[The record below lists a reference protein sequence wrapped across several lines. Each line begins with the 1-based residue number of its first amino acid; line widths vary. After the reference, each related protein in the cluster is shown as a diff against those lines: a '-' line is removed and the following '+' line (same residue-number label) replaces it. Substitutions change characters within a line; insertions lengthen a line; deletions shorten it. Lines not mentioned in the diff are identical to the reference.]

1 MGMALTSTRL
11 PSNPSNLPTT
21 PFSSP
26 NPNNPFNSKTTKSL
40 TFPEVPIL
48 LIKKR
53 FAFSYCLCCF
63 GFCNCVLCAV
73 NFSGGGSS
81 LSHQEREEIYAEVD
95 AEFEAEQRGLKKRKK
110 EGKRV
115 TRKADDDIG
124 SLFGDGITGK
134 LPRFAN
140 KITFKVRNC
149 NWTPLSQI
157 YYIIVMCFY
166 DLWYV
171 RNVQVI

>member
-1 MGMALTSTRL
+1 MGAKKNFKDGEKKKKKKSKSNGDGPNINKASKQSFK
-11 PSNPSNLPTT
+11 PSNDAIFKPKPQQPLQ
-21 PFSSP
+21 
-26 NPNNPFNSKTTKSL
+26 L
-40 TFPEVPIL
+40 EDDEVPDFPRGSSSSD
-48 LIKKR
+48 KKR
-53 FAFSYCLCCF
+53 FAFSCCLSYL
-63 GFCNCVLCAV
+63 GFSNYVLCAV

-81 LSHQEREEIYAEVD
+81 LSQQEREEIYAEVD

-110 EGKRV
+110 GGKRV

-149 NWTPLSQI
+149 N
-157 YYIIVMCFY
+157 
-166 DLWYV
+166 
-171 RNVQVI
+171 